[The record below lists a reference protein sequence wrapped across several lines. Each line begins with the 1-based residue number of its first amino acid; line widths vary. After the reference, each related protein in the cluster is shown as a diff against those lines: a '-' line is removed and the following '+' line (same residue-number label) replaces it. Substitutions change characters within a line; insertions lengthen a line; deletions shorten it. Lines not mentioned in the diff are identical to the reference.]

1 MMPSFDFTGL
11 TLSLQPGVPPSAAMV
26 PIIAIDPSSVLVAAA
41 AVASV
46 VAIAVVARWRRR
58 KVVRRT
64 SASGLRR
71 AA

>member
-11 TLSLQPGVPPSAAMV
+11 MLSLQPGVPPSAAIA
-26 PIIAIDPSSVLVAAA
+26 PLIAIAPSSVLVAAV

-58 KVVRRT
+58 KVVRPT

>member
-1 MMPSFDFTGL
+1 MMPR
-11 TLSLQPGVPPSAAMV
+11 TLSLQPGVPPSAV
-26 PIIAIDPSSVLVAAA
+26 LTPIIAVNPSSVVVVAV

-46 VAIAVVARWRRR
+46 AAIAVVARWRRR
-58 KVVRRT
+58 KVVRPT

>member
-11 TLSLQPGVPPSAAMV
+11 TLSLQPGVPPSAV
-26 PIIAIDPSSVLVAAA
+26 LTPIIAVNPSSVVVVAV

-46 VAIAVVARWRRR
+46 AAIAVVARWRRR
-58 KVVRRT
+58 KVVRPM